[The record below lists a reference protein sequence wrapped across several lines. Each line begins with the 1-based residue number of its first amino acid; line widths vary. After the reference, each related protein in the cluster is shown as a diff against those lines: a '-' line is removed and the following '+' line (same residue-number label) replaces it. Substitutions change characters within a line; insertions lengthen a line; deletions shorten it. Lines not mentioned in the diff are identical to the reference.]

1 MPFRSKTGFEA
12 RASDIVLTSSA
23 HAEISSFS
31 GTTTHD
37 DLFTMKQETAFTH
50 KMMKEGTR

>member
-1 MPFRSKTGFEA
+1 
-12 RASDIVLTSSA
+12 VLTSSA